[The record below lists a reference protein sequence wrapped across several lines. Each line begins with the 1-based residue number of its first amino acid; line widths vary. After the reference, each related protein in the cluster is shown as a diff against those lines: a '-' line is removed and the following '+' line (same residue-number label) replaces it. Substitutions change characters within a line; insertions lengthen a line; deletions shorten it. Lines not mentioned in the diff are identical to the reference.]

1 MLNDYL
7 ARSNDLDHMI
17 VSSCSWGVEA
27 ARISGDQPDYS
38 REIKDLQRKLQQHA
52 RKKEAEIIAAKQT
65 IREDLKVQIGERLR
79 FDGSADYGSLLNIEQ
94 RLHP

>member
-1 MLNDYL
+1 
-7 ARSNDLDHMI
+7 MI

-27 ARISGDQPDYS
+27 VRISGDQPDYS